1 MRKEFLGVDL
11 GSDKTSIYSFQQNRV
26 IFSEATAIAY
36 EKTSKEVTE
45 VGFLAEKI
53 RGKTPFHYQVI
64 HPVINGL
71 IYDDDAAYDFLNTV
85 LSRVGFS
92 KRKRGVNIMFTAPSN
107 CGKVHKKMLLALAKK
122 LGFKN
127 VYIESQAKL
136 SGIGIGEISFA
147 PVATLIADI
156 GSGITDIALLS
167 MGEVVTADST
177 AIAGDTFDEAIR
189 RYVIQKQHLKISL
202 KTAEYIKMKIG
213 SIRELSE
220 NRLVE
225 IKGRDTVTS
234 LPSSILISSGE
245 IKNVLLSLVNYISL
259 KITDVIAATPSDLV
273 ADLTKNGLIL
283 SGGGALLPGLKEY
296 FQKSLSI
303 PVKLVDRPQEAI
315 IEGFKNLIPRLI
327 K

>member
-177 AIAGDTFDEAIR
+177 AIAGDTFDEA
-189 RYVIQKQHLKISL
+189 
-202 KTAEYIKMKIG
+202 TAEYIKMKIG

-259 KITDVIAATPSDLV
+259 KITDVISATPSDLV

>member
-1 MRKEFLGVDL
+1 
-11 GSDKTSIYSFQQNRV
+11 
-26 IFSEATAIAY
+26 
-36 EKTSKEVTE
+36 
-45 VGFLAEKI
+45 
-53 RGKTPFHYQVI
+53 
-64 HPVINGL
+64 
-71 IYDDDAAYDFLNTV
+71 
-85 LSRVGFS
+85 
-92 KRKRGVNIMFTAPSN
+92 
-107 CGKVHKKMLLALAKK
+107 
-122 LGFKN
+122 
-127 VYIESQAKL
+127 
-136 SGIGIGEISFA
+136 
-147 PVATLIADI
+147 
-156 GSGITDIALLS
+156 

-259 KITDVIAATPSDLV
+259 KITDVISATPSDLV